1 MIQNSNNLL
10 YDKVWRKDK
19 NGIELKEIMN
29 TLLIKILIMTWHRKI
44 TAQRSWVE
52 LQLGQPPAAP
62 EIIITPIYR
71 WQKYNWAR
79 LDWL

>member
-1 MIQNSNNLL
+1 MIQNSNNLS

-52 LQLGQPPAAP
+52 LQLGQPPAATRDKNYSYLQMT
-62 EIIITPIYR
+62 EI
-71 WQKYNWAR
+71 
-79 LDWL
+79 